1 MNKAELARAYGVSIP
16 AVDAWIRRGCPHQK
30 RNRRYHF
37 DRAAVAEWRAAAIA
51 RDRGLRPPAPGEPG
65 PRQLI
70 EMMALPEEQLLP
82 WLGPDVMT
90 VSEYREEAGMDADEF
105 VRLLTYGLPLLPPE
119 EEGEEGRVS
128 RPHADRWRLLF
139 ESYLRSLGGKP
150 GSPGEGE
157 VGREAHLLRG
167 LPPG

>member
-16 AVDAWIRRGCPHQK
+16 AVDAWIRRGCPHGK
-30 RNRRYHF
+30 RGRRYHF
-37 DRAAVAEWRAAAIA
+37 DRDDVAEWRAGVVA
-51 RDRGLRPPAPGEPG
+51 RERGLRPPAPGQPA
-65 PRQLI
+65 PRDLV
-70 EMMALPEEQLLP
+70 EMMALPEAELLP
-82 WLGPDVMT
+82 WLHADVMT
-90 VSEYREEAGMDADEF
+90 VTAYREEAGLHSDEF
-105 VRLLTYGLPLLPPE
+105 VRLLIYGLPLLPPA
-119 EEGEEGRVS
+119 EEGGEGLVS

-139 ESYLRSLGGKP
+139 EAYVRSLGGKP